1 MPARRAMYV
10 ALLVVKILPVLF
22 IGNPCKNKLIVAAK
36 RNKLLKS
43 FFRKTYNFYIN
54 KLKTLTQ

>member
-43 FFRKTYNFYIN
+43 FFPKN
-54 KLKTLTQ
+54 L